1 MEGRLHR
8 RGKTPA
14 DLVEEVRSVTKSEP
28 KSLDLEPRFEQTVST
43 GSTWL
48 DLAISGGRVPGGGI
62 PGGIFVE
69 IFGPPSSGKTAILA
83 EICASVQA
91 PGGQVKFLDPEGRLD
106 KEYSRI
112 YGLTLPKDDYA
123 MPDTVTEVFEE
134 HIWPWKPKQDK
145 VMNCVGVDSLA
156 ALSTQMEMDDKD
168 GMGMRRAKEFSQNL
182 RKSCRLINRRN
193 WLIPC
198 TNQVRQGYM
207 LNTPGGEA
215 IKFYSSLRIQVI
227 QVEEITRSVTVV
239 AKKEA
244 VKASKGVEKV
254 EGTKEVV
261 EEKVVGVKSK
271 CRIVKSSVDDPY
283 REAIIFIL
291 FGYGLDDIRGNL
303 QFVKDKTGVTRYDA
317 ITKSY
322 QSMDYA
328 IKHIEK
334 NDLEEQLRGKVI
346 DLWEEIEKKFES
358 DRKSKVRR

>member
-1 MEGRLHR
+1 MAGRLHR
-8 RGKTPA
+8 REKASA
-14 DLVEEVRSVTKSEP
+14 DLVKEVRRVTKSEP
-28 KSLDLEPRFEQTVST
+28 KSLDLEPRFEQMVST

-48 DLAISGGRVPGGGI
+48 DLAISGGRVPGGGV

-69 IFGPPSSGKTAILA
+69 IFGPASSGKTAILA
-83 EICASVQA
+83 EICASIQA
-91 PGGQVKFLDPEGRLD
+91 VGGQVKFLDPEGRLD

-112 YGLTLPKDDYA
+112 YGLDLPKDDYA

-156 ALSTQMEMDDKD
+156 ALSTELELGEKGDK
-168 GMGMRRAKEFSQNL
+168 MGMRRAKEFSQSL
-182 RKSCRLINRRN
+182 RKSCRLINKRN
-193 WLIPC
+193 WLVPC

-227 QVEEITRSVTVV
+227 QIEEITKSVTLVS
-239 AKKEA
+239 KREKTKE
-244 VKASKGVEKV
+244 V
-254 EGTKEVV
+254 EGTKEVK
-261 EEKVVGVKSK
+261 EEKIMGVKSK

-283 REAIIFIL
+283 REANIFIV
-291 FGYGLDDIRGNL
+291 FGYGLDDVRGNL
-303 QFVKDKTGVTRYDA
+303 QFLKDKTGVSRYDA

-328 IKHIEK
+328 INHIEK
-334 NDLEEQLRGKVI
+334 NDLEEQLREKVI
-346 DLWEEIEKKFES
+346 DLWGEIEKKFES
-358 DRKSKVRR
+358 DRKPKVRR